1 MTEEPVLEEK
11 CHIFSWTADISVF
24 PFEDFLKI
32 QVHHEVLLVQ
42 ESNNK
47 NHSRS
52 YPRQPS
58 AFCHVVK
65 HLYGL
70 TTILRKSCVY
80 CNWKPKGLLRGKK
93 SLLGISCFHASL
105 ASSPTPIPRHSAS
118 CLEVTQVT
126 ASRNC
131 PEVLEVPEHAGVKF
145 VKMITHAVAPRWQR
159 EHGFI
164 ELQKVKLEWSNLFS
178 LACKALENETRWEEW
193 CKSTLQIHVSFLLF
207 LESQVK
213 AM

>member
-1 MTEEPVLEEK
+1 MKTIFCDQLLKDVSKQITNNHTAFQYGINWNLYPIYSSTTCRHKVCCLITFYLK
-11 CHIFSWTADISVF
+11 LLPSVSKIILARLKSQFWRKNAIFFSWTADISVF

-80 CNWKPKGLLRGKK
+80 CNWKPKGLLRGKNHC
-93 SLLGISCFHASL
+93 SEFL
-105 ASSPTPIPRHSAS
+105 ASM
-118 CLEVTQVT
+118 LV
-126 ASRNC
+126 
-131 PEVLEVPEHAGVKF
+131 
-145 VKMITHAVAPRWQR
+145 
-159 EHGFI
+159 
-164 ELQKVKLEWSNLFS
+164 
-178 LACKALENETRWEEW
+178 
-193 CKSTLQIHVSFLLF
+193 
-207 LESQVK
+207 
-213 AM
+213 